1 MTTTGFSYL
10 GTAESTR
17 QASFS
22 SLYRASIT
30 TNMIPLV
37 MTVSRAIHFAYTPR
51 PKPCEDNMKQ
61 VVVDDETAR
70 VVVIETPGQEEYAAL
85 RVQDIGDGEAFV
97 LAYSITSRDSFEEMK
112 DSWPMI
118 LVRNK
123 NDLSGERE
131 VSMEGMEAFDSGR
144 LFVH

>member
-51 PKPCEDNMKQ
+51 LKPCEDNMKQ